1 MSSQETSTPTGDEG
15 RITVLALAFGLL
27 ATVLVLVVTSASA
40 VHLQRKEL
48 YALSDA
54 AARDAA
60 DALDE
65 GRYYAGAGDGV
76 VLSRASVRTSVEAYV
91 AAHAPG
97 VEVGPD
103 TGTTDGRTARV
114 ELVRVTTPPFASFV
128 PAQFVRVRL
137 VARSTAVADLQ

>member
-1 MSSQETSTPTGDEG
+1 M
-15 RITVLALAFGLL
+15 
-27 ATVLVLVVTSASA
+27 
-40 VHLQRKEL
+40 
-48 YALSDA
+48 
-54 AARDAA
+54 
-60 DALDE
+60 
-65 GRYYAGAGDGV
+65 

-97 VEVGPD
+97 VEGRPD

>member
-60 DALDE
+60 TPST
-65 GRYYAGAGDGV
+65 RV
-76 VLSRASVRTSVEAYV
+76 
-91 AAHAPG
+91 
-97 VEVGPD
+97 
-103 TGTTDGRTARV
+103 GTTPGRCR
-114 ELVRVTTPPFASFV
+114 
-128 PAQFVRVRL
+128 
-137 VARSTAVADLQ
+137 